1 MYIRPTFISMTNQ
14 LGVTPTRDAKLYVIM
29 CPVGPYFP
37 QGFKGVDIVCNDESI
52 ARTWKGGFGWA
63 KLGA

>member
-1 MYIRPTFISMTNQ
+1 MYIRPTYISMTNQ
-14 LGVTPTRDAKLYVIM
+14 LGVTPTKDAKLFVIM

-37 QGFKGVDIVCNDESI
+37 QGFKGVDIICNKESVS
-52 ARTWKGGFGWA
+52 RTWKGGFGDS